1 MHRREGD
8 GVTETRKQSTEE
20 LHGEGAAANG
30 AANGVEAVQ
39 EPTLESVMAERDD
52 YLDRLQR
59 SVAEF
64 QNFRRRVDADR
75 ERMRELATRDV
86 LTSVLPVLDDLQ
98 RAVAALPEEHRESSL
113 GEGLMA
119 IVRKFLGVLERNGVT
134 AIAQVGEPFDPAKH
148 EAVATEPGSG
158 GSVVVEIYQTGYQQ
172 GESLLRPAM
181 VKVGDPVQMQA

>member
-1 MHRREGD
+1 
-8 GVTETRKQSTEE
+8 VTERNGQSGQPVDE
-20 LHGEGAAANG
+20 LQQDGASANG
-30 AANGVEAVQ
+30 STNGVETAQ
-39 EPTLESVMAERDD
+39 EPTIESVMAERDD

-75 ERMRELATRDV
+75 ERMREVATRDV
-86 LTSVLPVLDDLQ
+86 LKSVLPVLDDLQ
-98 RAVAALPEEHRESSL
+98 RAVVALPEGQRDAPL

-119 IVRKFLGVLERNGVT
+119 IVRKFAGVLERNGVS
-134 AIAQVGEPFDPAKH
+134 AIDQVGEPFDPAKH

-158 GSVVVEIYQTGYQQ
+158 GSVVVEIYQTGYAQ